1 MLRYADKEARLMGC
15 RIASAILLAN
25 GREILLN
32 SPPLQDEIKRNPA
45 IMYQYIMGFSKSREK
60 AHRKM
65 DD

>member
-1 MLRYADKEARLMGC
+1 MFRYADKEARLMGC

-32 SPPLQDEIKRNPA
+32 SLPSCISTYWD
-45 IMYQYIMGFSKSREK
+45 FSKSREK

>member
-45 IMYQYIMGFSKSREK
+45 IMYQYGYILGCFEVT
-60 AHRKM
+60 
-65 DD
+65 

>member
-45 IMYQYIMGFSKSREK
+45 IMYQYILGCFEVT
-60 AHRKM
+60 
-65 DD
+65 